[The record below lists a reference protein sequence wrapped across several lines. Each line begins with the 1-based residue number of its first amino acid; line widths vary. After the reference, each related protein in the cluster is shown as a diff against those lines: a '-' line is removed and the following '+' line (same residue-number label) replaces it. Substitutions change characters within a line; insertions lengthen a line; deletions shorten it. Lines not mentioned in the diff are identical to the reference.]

1 MNKTFTLRHAS
12 TAPVPAHAPPRLR
25 ISELSVSYRGKP
37 AMHRASLNVPPGSL
51 MGVVGPSGCGK
62 SSLLAAM
69 GRMTDLIPGCSVSGS
84 VIMDDEELLAPGVDA
99 LRLRKNIGLVFQQPN
114 PFPLSVAENIRFPL
128 REHGVRDRHE
138 LADRTEAVLRRVGLW
153 NEVSDR
159 LDMSALRLSG
169 GQQQRLCIARALAL
183 QPRLLLLDEPCSAL
197 DPVASSVVE
206 ELILSLKGHYT
217 MLMVTHN
224 LAQARRIADGV
235 TVCWFQEGC
244 GCVLESG
251 WRTLF
256 EKSSHPLTRQYLNS
270 SAV

>member
-1 MNKTFTLRHAS
+1 
-12 TAPVPAHAPPRLR
+12 
-25 ISELSVSYRGKP
+25 
-37 AMHRASLNVPPGSL
+37 MHRASLNVAPGSL

-69 GRMTDLIPGCSVSGS
+69 GRMTDFIPGCSVSGS
-84 VIMDDEELLAPGVDA
+84 VIMDDKELLAPGVDVR
-99 LRLRKNIGLVFQQPN
+99 RLRKNIGLVFQQPN

-128 REHGVRDRHE
+128 REHGVRDRHG
-138 LADRTEAVLRRVGLW
+138 LADRIEAVLRRVGLW

-251 WRTLF
+251 CRTLF
-256 EKSSHPLTRQYLNS
+256 EKSSHPLTRQYLS
-270 SAV
+270 SAAI